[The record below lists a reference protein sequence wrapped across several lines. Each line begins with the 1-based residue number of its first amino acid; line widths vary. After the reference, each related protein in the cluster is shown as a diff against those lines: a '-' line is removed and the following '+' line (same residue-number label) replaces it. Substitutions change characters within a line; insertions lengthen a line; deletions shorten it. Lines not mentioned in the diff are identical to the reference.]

1 MFLRPSLVLFT
12 ITQAALTGAAAR
24 GTDVLTA
31 PPAFQPTGAPS
42 PALSYTLSCP
52 GCQTIPI
59 ITTDNIYTTTI
70 WCGLP
75 CSTVYFTGTTT
86 ATTIQTEYR
95 QCGGIGWEGPT
106 ICESPY
112 TCETSRAWMK
122 EYDSPMFRPRDR
134 STITS
139 DDMRAFLQIEIQ
151 PFGLRRPRRLLNPR
165 PRIKG
170 DIQIFCR
177 VTADLQFVN
186 VIVKLPMG
194 SSTWRGPRAEQPV

>member
-31 PPAFQPTGAPS
+31 PPAFQPTDTPS

-59 ITTDNIYTTTI
+59 ITTDNIYTTT
-70 WCGLP
+70 
-75 CSTVYFTGTTT
+75 STTTVTTT
-86 ATTIQTEYR
+86 APLDPIQTEYG

-106 ICESPY
+106 ICKSPY

-122 EYDSPMFRPRDR
+122 EYLETDQQLLPM
-134 STITS
+134 TCKT
-139 DDMRAFLQIEIQ
+139 AKAV
-151 PFGLRRPRRLLNPR
+151 NPR
-165 PRIKG
+165 PRIKAN
-170 DIQIFCR
+170 IQIFWR

-194 SSTWRGPRAEQPV
+194 PLLGKG

>member
-31 PPAFQPTGAPS
+31 PPVFQPMDAPS

-75 CSTVYFTGTTT
+75 CSTVYFRGTTT
-86 ATTIQTEYR
+86 
-95 QCGGIGWEGPT
+95 
-106 ICESPY
+106 
-112 TCETSRAWMK
+112 
-122 EYDSPMFRPRDR
+122 
-134 STITS
+134 
-139 DDMRAFLQIEIQ
+139 
-151 PFGLRRPRRLLNPR
+151 
-165 PRIKG
+165 
-170 DIQIFCR
+170 
-177 VTADLQFVN
+177 V
-186 VIVKLPMG
+186 
-194 SSTWRGPRAEQPV
+194 